1 MLAWASFMGGTEHTN
16 PHPPKRRAGNYA
28 LNCHQGKSSRQDRRR
43 SDRYELK
50 IENTNNPNT
59 AKARIITITRLP
71 PNTPLSCNPRSNYP
85 CFVFNHL
92 THRAGTLCNHNTTHL
107 PSHSYTLPS
116 SPRTLFPLLASPAK
130 SKNLSS

>member
-71 PNTPLSCNPRSNYP
+71 SKHPFILQPAVQL
-85 CFVFNHL
+85 
-92 THRAGTLCNHNTTHL
+92 
-107 PSHSYTLPS
+107 
-116 SPRTLFPLLASPAK
+116 PLLRFQPLNSSRRELLQPQHHIPAIQLQH
-130 SKNLSS
+130 SALQS